1 MIRNVDGIMRRSVGL
16 LEGVW
21 IIRRIW
27 GLLKGRRDDQ
37 QECGIIRIIPD
48 GMIR

>member
-1 MIRNVDGIMRRSVGL
+1 VGL

-21 IIRRIW
+21 MVRRIL

-37 QECGIIRIIPD
+37 QECGRIRIIPD
-48 GMIR
+48 VMIR